1 MSIDS
6 ALPTF
11 IAESRELLREMETDL
26 LACERGDAGDE
37 TINAI
42 FRAAHTIK
50 GSSGLFGL
58 DAIVEF
64 THVVESVLDRVRDR
78 TLALGGELTAVLLE
92 CRDHIQSLVD
102 SVASS
107 GEIDPRLGADGA
119 RFLERLIAM
128 SGGAVATHAAV
139 AMPEAAAQAV
149 EADNAETVKTWTEPG
164 DAWCSSTDSWHISV
178 RFHVDVLRNGM
189 DPLSF
194 IRYLTTLGCITGLQ
208 IVEEALP
215 SVDRF
220 DPEACYLGYEIG
232 FRADVTKQRI
242 ESAFEFV
249 REDCTL
255 RILPPRSRV
264 AEYVSL
270 IRDLPEA
277 DGRLGEL
284 LVACGTLTRQELDR
298 CLDRQS
304 ELTAGDPVT
313 GDPVKAP
320 LLGELLVH
328 SQLVQPAVVAA
339 ALERQRESR
348 TSKEAK
354 GSDGSLRVDGD
365 KLDQLIDLIG
375 ELVTA
380 GAATSM
386 AARQAGLS
394 DLNESTLRLA
404 RLVEEVRDQAL
415 KLRMVQIGPTF
426 SRFRRIVRD
435 VAREAGKEIRLEIS
449 GGDTELDKTLIESIT
464 DPLTHLVRN
473 AIDHGIEQAE
483 VRRAKDKAA
492 EGVLRL
498 NAYYD
503 AGSVVIEVADD
514 GNGLNRERI
523 IRKATERGLI
533 SDASMLTDAQVNALI
548 FEPGF
553 STAEQISNL
562 SGRGVGMDVVKR
574 NVAAL
579 RGTVEIDSREGHGTL
594 MRVRLPLTLAII
606 DGFLVG
612 VGRSSFVIPLDAVE
626 ECVELNSTE
635 RDVADGQ
642 RYINLR
648 GSVLPFVRLRELLC
662 AETMKAKRESI
673 VVVRYG
679 GQRAGIVVDE
689 LLGEL
694 QAVIKPMSRIFSRLQ
709 YVSGST
715 ILGSGEVALILDI
728 GGLVERC
735 LSGDASAY
743 ARSTSSATPVTL
755 ASPISKESFGVVPC

>member
-11 IAESRELLREMETDL
+11 IAESRDLLREMEADL
-26 LACERGDAGDE
+26 LACEHGDASAE
-37 TINAI
+37 IINAI

-64 THVVESVLDRVRDR
+64 THVVEGVLDRIRDR
-78 TLALGGELTAVLLE
+78 TLDLTRELTAVLLE
-92 CRDHIQSLVD
+92 CRDHIQLLVD
-102 SVASS
+102 SVA
-107 GEIDPRLGADGA
+107 GGDEGRDPRLDAAGA
-119 RFLERLIAM
+119 RLLERLTGM
-128 SGGAVATHAAV
+128 SCGEVAAHASVATQEPAVQAA
-139 AMPEAAAQAV
+139 ES
-149 EADNAETVKTWTEPG
+149 G
-164 DAWCSSTDSWHISV
+164 DDISDGWRASTDSWHISV
-178 RFHVDVLRNGM
+178 RFHTDVLKNGM

-208 IVEEALP
+208 IVDEALP
-215 SVDRF
+215 PVDRF

-232 FRADVTKQRI
+232 FRTEVTKERI

-249 REDCTL
+249 REDCNL

-277 DGRLGEL
+277 ENRLGEL
-284 LVACGTLTRQELDR
+284 LVACGTLTRRELER
-298 CLDRQS
+298 SLHMQKSLAESNPSQAR
-304 ELTAGDPVT
+304 P
-313 GDPVKAP
+313 
-320 LLGELLVH
+320 LGELLVH
-328 SQLVQPAVVAA
+328 NQLVQPAVVAA
-339 ALERQRESR
+339 ALNKQREAR
-348 TSKEAK
+348 TSSEAK
-354 GSDGSLRVDGD
+354 GVDGSLRVDGD

-386 AARQAGLS
+386 AAREAGFS
-394 DLNESTLRLA
+394 DLNESTMRLA

-415 KLRMVQIGPTF
+415 KLRMVQIAPTF

-435 VAREAGKEIRLEIS
+435 VAREVGKEIRLEIS

-473 AIDHGIEQAE
+473 AIDHGIEPAE
-483 VRRAKDKAA
+483 VRRAQGKAS

-498 NAYYD
+498 NAYHE

-523 IRKATERGLI
+523 ARKAIERGLI
-533 SDASMLTDAQVNALI
+533 SDASSLTDAQVHALI

-553 STAEQISNL
+553 STAEQITNL

-574 NVAAL
+574 NVSAL
-579 RGTVEIDSREGHGTL
+579 RGSIDIDSREGWGTQI
-594 MRVRLPLTLAII
+594 RVRLPLTLAII

-626 ECVELNSTE
+626 ECVELTRE
-635 RDVADGQ
+635 ECEAAAGQ
-642 RYINLR
+642 RYISLR
-648 GSVLPFVRLRELLC
+648 GSVLPFIRLRELLC
-662 AETMKAKRESI
+662 VTAPKVKRESI
-673 VVVRYG
+673 VVVRHG

-694 QAVIKPMSRIFSRLQ
+694 QAVIKPLSKIFSRLQ
-709 YVSGST
+709 CVSGST
-715 ILGSGEVALILDI
+715 ILGGGGVALILDI

-735 LSGDASAY
+735 LAGSVGAY
-743 ARSTSSATPVTL
+743 ETSTSNAMSGH
-755 ASPISKESFGVVPC
+755 ASSISKEFSGVVPC